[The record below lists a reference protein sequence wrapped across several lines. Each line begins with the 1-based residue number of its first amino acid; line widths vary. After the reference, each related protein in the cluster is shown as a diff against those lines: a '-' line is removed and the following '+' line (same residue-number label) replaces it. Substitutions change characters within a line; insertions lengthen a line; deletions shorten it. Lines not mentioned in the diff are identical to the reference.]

1 MEILMPLKYKHTIMT
16 VDDEAAITKAL
27 LRLFRKENYK
37 ILTASSAPEGLGL
50 LKNTEKPVSLIISD
64 QRMPEMSG
72 SEFLEQTRK
81 IFPNAIRFLLT
92 GYSDMDAVIDAINKG
107 GIHRYLSKP
116 WNDEDLKIQVRQSLE
131 QYELAME
138 NKRLE
143 GSLFGTVK
151 LLSSL
156 IETLNPMLG
165 NYMKQVGMISRTIAE
180 DYDLSK
186 EELDQIEIAG
196 MIHDIGLLGVP
207 EHIILKDKEDMTQKE
222 FMMFSQ
228 HPTIGKMCLDAVEY
242 LDQASLI
249 VLHHHEY
256 YDGKGFPHHL
266 RREEIPLGS
275 RIIGV
280 VADYCKI
287 IYTWPK
293 DVDEITKK
301 ARNFL
306 GPAANNID
314 IDDPGKMLA
323 AIAKKIILLGAE
335 QKYDLQVV
343 STLMKKLGEKE
354 REESKKQ
361 MKIVSISVEELKE
374 GMVLAKNLRSK
385 DGRILVQKDAS
396 LKESSIETL
405 QILVENEVV
414 ENEIFIILTSE
425 QVDELRQKK
434 IEAIRNRKKILL
446 IPLEELNEGMVLAK
460 NLRSRDGRI
469 LVPKGRV
476 FKESSI
482 KTILTL
488 GERGIIQDKIHVM
501 A

>member
-1 MEILMPLKYKHTIMT
+1 MPLKYKHTIMT
-16 VDDEAAITKAL
+16 VDDEADIIKAL
-27 LRLFRKENYK
+27 QRLFRKENYR
-37 ILTASSAPEGLGL
+37 ILSASSAPEGLDL
-50 LKNTEKPVSLIISD
+50 LKSSEKPVSLIISD

-72 SEFLEQTRK
+72 SQFLEQTRK

-92 GYSDMDAVIDAINKG
+92 GYSDMDAVVDAINNG

-131 QYELAME
+131 HYELAME

-143 GSLFGTVK
+143 GSLFSTVK

-165 NYMKQVGMISRTIAE
+165 TYMKQVGSLSRTVAE
-180 DYDLSK
+180 DYELPK

-207 EHIILKDKEDMTQKE
+207 EHIILKDKEEMTQKE
-222 FMMFSQ
+222 FMVFSQ
-228 HPTIGKMCLDAVEY
+228 HPTIGKMCLEAVEY

-256 YDGKGFPHHL
+256 YDGTGFPHNL

-275 RIIGV
+275 RIIGA
-280 VADYCKI
+280 VADYSKI

-293 DVDEITKK
+293 NVDEIAKR
-301 ARNFL
+301 ARNYL

-314 IDDPGKMLA
+314 IDDPEKMLTG
-323 AIAKKIILLGAE
+323 IAKKIILLSAE
-335 QKYDLQVV
+335 QKYDVQVV

-354 REESKKQ
+354 REESKKRL
-361 MKIVSISVEELKE
+361 KILSISVEELKE

-385 DGRILVQKDAS
+385 DGRILLQKDAKI
-396 LKESSIETL
+396 KESSIETI
-405 QILVENEVV
+405 QTLVESEVV

-425 QVDELRQKK
+425 EVDALRQKK
-434 IEAIRNRKKILL
+434 IEAMRNRKKILL
-446 IPLEELNEGMVLAK
+446 IPLEELNEGMLLAK
-460 NLRSRDGRI
+460 NLRSKDGRI
-469 LVPKGRV
+469 LVPKGKV
-476 FKESSI
+476 LKESAI
-482 KTILTL
+482 KTIQQL
-488 GERGIIQDKIHVM
+488 GERGIIQDKIHVTV
-501 A
+501 